1 MDDAG
6 GTSSVKNKMKSKV
19 QDDEEDSEEEVVDS
33 EDDDETIARIQRAHF
48 AQAAAMSARRRAA
61 PRPRPMSHK
70 RKMEAVKNFHDFTKK
85 LKKDTG
91 ITIRSLVGNNILE
104 LSDFSSEDSKTESDG
119 LSEEEF
125 EVNLNAVQELNEE
138 NESYIDPETGDIVE
152 AKKKPQSTS
161 TPEESPPCP
170 EPEVKQEQEEQPE
183 PEQEQEP
190 EPEPELEQEQEQDEE
205 EEQPKTLSISDLID
219 EGDLEN
225 KNVEIAEVEESDL
238 CPDKSAEELLDMK
251 QEESSQDFDITEKL
265 KEMGEI
271 SVKPIVKKEDESG
284 ESSKD
289 GEKKP
294 EDEDEVRYF
303 FIVLLIYTV

>member
-6 GTSSVKNKMKSKV
+6 GTSSVKNKMKGKV
-19 QDDEEDSEEEVVDS
+19 QDEEEESEEEVVDS

-48 AQAAAMSARRRAA
+48 AQAAAMNARRRAA

-91 ITIRSLVGNNILE
+91 ITIRSLVGNNVLE
-104 LSDFSSEDSKTESDG
+104 LSDLSSEDSLTESDG

-125 EVNLNAVQELNEE
+125 VVNVNAVQELNEE

-152 AKKKPQSTS
+152 AKKGPQSATKP
-161 TPEESPPCP
+161 PEEPPPCS
-170 EPEVKQEQEEQPE
+170 EPELKQEQEELPE
-183 PEQEQEP
+183 PEQE
-190 EPEPELEQEQEQDEE
+190 EE
-205 EEQPKTLSISDLID
+205 EEQPKTLSITDLID
-219 EGDLEN
+219 EGDLDN
-225 KNVEIAEVEESDL
+225 KNVEIAEVEEGDL
-238 CPDKSAEELLDMK
+238 CPEKSAEELLDIK
-251 QEESSQDFDITEKL
+251 QEDSSQDFDITEKL

-271 SVKPIVKKEDESG
+271 SVKPIVKKEDDSG

-289 GEKKP
+289 EEKKP
-294 EDEDEVRYF
+294 EDEDEVRLNFHY
-303 FIVLLIYTV
+303 LKC